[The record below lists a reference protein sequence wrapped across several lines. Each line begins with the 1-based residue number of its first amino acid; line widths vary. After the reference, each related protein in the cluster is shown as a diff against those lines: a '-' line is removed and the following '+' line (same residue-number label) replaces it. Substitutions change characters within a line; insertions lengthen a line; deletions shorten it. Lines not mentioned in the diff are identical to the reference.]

1 MWFKAMTLVFALAHI
16 MLLII
21 SPTMTRFLYAVLL
34 VLYAQLFVAYISV
47 VGSSWKYRSQIPLPV
62 SILMVATGVSIMIS
76 FVVFNLAEDDLSAV
90 ALVTAVIAWLGL
102 GFAYL
107 WMLYM
112 SPPQSTAV
120 STPAAFVKVART
132 LSGL

>member
-1 MWFKAMTLVFALAHI
+1 MTTSSASETVGVPGSFVRSHYVWFKAMTLVFALAHI

-76 FVVFNLAEDDLSAV
+76 FVVFNLAEDEGRVRCRPTGAEEEEVRPGTLH
-90 ALVTAVIAWLGL
+90 G
-102 GFAYL
+102 G
-107 WMLYM
+107 
-112 SPPQSTAV
+112 
-120 STPAAFVKVART
+120 PAG
-132 LSGL
+132 SGG